1 MKTAGSMQRGGGS
14 TPSAGTAL
22 LSVSNRRVVRSLFFA
37 DKPCR
42 SNFHHSRLSFAAM
55 THFEIDQGT
64 REALTA
70 ERAEEL
76 LCNLSDGVTSAKLS
90 GMSFGDGSASVAA
103 DALSRAART
112 LLRLDLSDIIASRPE
127 EEAKRTLSIISDAL
141 SDCKHLIALDLSD
154 NALGAKGIRAIRGL
168 LAGQAE
174 LEELLLCN
182 NGLAADA
189 GSLIT
194 ASVLETSPT
203 NLVKL
208 HFHNNLLETAGS
220 VALAPIVENSPRLED
235 FRFSS
240 LRLGR
245 EGTVRI
251 CEALR
256 PRLTETLR
264 CLNVSDNT
272 FGEEGAHALTNALK
286 NAPLLETL
294 LLRDDAL
301 GDDGVKLVCEVLA
314 VSAPKLKVLDI
325 SGNEMAVRGAKGLA
339 KLLATGKMREVLAED
354 NELGS
359 SGAVRLA
366 KGIEEGGCLKILD
379 VSSSEIGGRG
389 ALELATAVAKINN
402 WKMLKMDGNAIPRD
416 TVTAIEELL
425 DDKLGPMDD
434 NDDDGEE
441 DEEEDDDGEDD
452 EEEDGEEEADK
463 ADESEENKDDVV
475 EAGKTPAVSTGKKS
489 VEADVDEL
497 SATLGKIS
505 V

>member
-1 MKTAGSMQRGGGS
+1 
-14 TPSAGTAL
+14 
-22 LSVSNRRVVRSLFFA
+22 
-37 DKPCR
+37 
-42 SNFHHSRLSFAAM
+42 M
-55 THFEIDQGT
+55 THFKIDQGT

-76 LCNLSDGVTSAKLS
+76 LSNLSNGVTSAKLS
-90 GMSFGDGSASVAA
+90 GMSFGDGSAAVAA
-103 DALSRAART
+103 DALSRAAPT

-127 EEAKRTLSIISDAL
+127 EEAKRTLSTISDAL
-141 SDCKHLIALDLSD
+141 SDCKHLRALDISD
-154 NALGAKGIRAIRGL
+154 NALGAKGIRVIRGL
-168 LAGQAE
+168 LAGQTE
-174 LEELLLCN
+174 LEELFLCN

-256 PRLTETLR
+256 PRLAETLR
-264 CLNVSDNT
+264 CLNISDNT
-272 FGEEGAHALTNALK
+272 FGEEGARALTDALK

-301 GDDGVKLVCEVLA
+301 GDDGVRLICEVLA
-314 VSAPKLKVLDI
+314 GTAPMLKVLDI
-325 SGNEMAVRGAKGLA
+325 SGNEMALRGAKGLA
-339 KLLATGKMREVLAED
+339 KLLAVGKVREVLAED

-359 SGAVRLA
+359 LGAVRLA
-366 KGIEEGGCLKILD
+366 KGIEEGCCLEMLD

-389 ALELATAVAKINN
+389 ALELTTAVTKISN
-402 WKMLKMDGNAIPRD
+402 WRMLKMDGNAIPRD
-416 TVTAIEELL
+416 TVSLIEELL
-425 DDKLGPMDD
+425 EDKLGPMDD

-441 DEEEDDDGEDD
+441 DEEDEEEEDGEED
-452 EEEDGEEEADK
+452 EEEDGEGEAEE
-463 ADESEENKDDVV
+463 ADESEENKDKVV
-475 EAGKTPAVSTGKKS
+475 DAGKTRAVSPGKKS

-497 SATLGKIS
+497 STKLEKIS